1 MKSNLATIIRKELS
15 RFFTDRKLFTTTVIM
30 PGLMIYI
37 IYTLMG
43 GMFGKILTTDEDY
56 VYNIQAVNMP
66 KNVAALLQASE
77 IPYEAISMGD
87 VEGAK
92 TAIAEGSLDLCMV
105 FPENFE
111 ADVLAYDITDVTNSA
126 AAPEVTMY
134 YNSGETAS
142 FECYQVMV
150 ATLDAYENSMSNKFN
165 VNSGEETYDLKEG
178 TDIVSRMMTAIIP
191 MLFLTMLFSGC
202 CAIAPDF
209 IAGEKERGTIAT
221 LLVTPMKRS
230 SLALGKIISMS
241 VMTLLSGISSF
252 IGVALSLPKL
262 ANMGEDMSFFDFSGL
277 GAFEYVLLLLLVL
290 SVTLVLI
297 ALLSMISAQ
306 AKTVKESATAIGPLN
321 IVVMVIGIAGGYLGT
336 MDTNVLTSLVPIYNF
351 SKCMAAI
358 FCGTVDLPSILVA
371 IGSNLVYTAL
381 FTFILTKMFDN
392 EKVMFSN

>member
-56 VYNIQAVNMP
+56 VYSIQAVNMP
-66 KNVAALLQASE
+66 ENVAALLQASE
-77 IPYEAISMGD
+77 IPYETIRMGD
-87 VEGAK
+87 VEDAK
-92 TAIAEGSLDLCMV
+92 TSITEGSLDLCMV

-111 ADVLAYDITDVTNSA
+111 ADVLAYDITDVTSSV

-262 ANMGEDMSFFDFSGL
+262 ANMGEDMTFLDFSGL
-277 GAFEYVLLLLLVL
+277 GIFEYVLLLLLVL

-381 FTFILTKMFDN
+381 FTFVLTKMFDN